1 MNIKLMSLAVLSGC
15 LMTLLTTSVF
25 GSSLTSEQGQFS
37 KKKVNNS
44 LITKAN
50 SVPVKEI
57 LPKLKGKTSVPI
69 FLPSELPFFPPQESP
84 FNGKFYYG
92 VNAKKDSY
100 DVTLDLTANCQGSTP
115 CSRGA
120 ISGEKGRDFITPMNG
135 VTKSYKKV
143 ELVGGIKGIFHNG
156 CGAYCTATLQWK
168 YQGFLYS
175 IYLKNGL
182 EKDAIAIG
190 NSAIKAGVRQ

>member
-25 GSSLTSEQGQFS
+25 GSSLTSEPGQFS
-37 KKKVNNS
+37 NKKVNNS

-50 SVPVKEI
+50 PVPVKEI

-69 FLPSELPFFPPQESP
+69 FLPSELPF
-84 FNGKFYYG
+84 NDRIYYG

-100 DVTLDLTANCQGSTP
+100 DVTLDLTENCNGVTV
-115 CSRGA
+115 CSRGT
-120 ISGEKGRDFITPMNG
+120 ISGEKGGDFLTPMNG

-143 ELVGGIKGIFHNG
+143 ELVGGMKGIFHHG

-182 EKDAIAIG
+182 EKDTIAIG

>member
-25 GSSLTSEQGQFS
+25 GSSLTSERGQFS

-44 LITKAN
+44 LITTAN
-50 SVPVKEI
+50 PVPVKEI
-57 LPKLKGKTSVPI
+57 LPKLKGKTNIPI
-69 FLPSELPFFPPQESP
+69 FLPTELPF
-84 FNGKFYYG
+84 NDRIYYG

-100 DVTLDLTANCQGSTP
+100 NVTLDLTENCNGVTV

-120 ISGEKGRDFITPMNG
+120 ISCEKGRDFITPMDG
-135 VTKSYKKV
+135 VTKTYKKV
-143 ELVGGIKGIFHNG
+143 ELVGGMKGIFHNG

-190 NSAIKAGVRQ
+190 NSAIKAGVRK

>member
-1 MNIKLMSLAVLSGC
+1 MNIKLISLAVSGF
-15 LMTLLTTSVF
+15 LMTLMTTPIF
-25 GSSLTSEQGQFS
+25 GSSLRAEPGQFS
-37 KKKVNNS
+37 TKKINNS
-44 LITKAN
+44 LISQAN
-50 SVPVKEI
+50 PVPVSEI

-69 FLPSELPFFPPQESP
+69 FLPSELPF
-84 FNGKFYYG
+84 NDRRIYYA
-92 VNAKKDSY
+92 VTAKKDSY
-100 DVTLDLTANCQGSTP
+100 EITLDLTANCQGSTP

-120 ISGEKGRDFITPMNG
+120 ISGEKGGDFITPMDG

-143 ELVGGIKGIFHNG
+143 ELVGGMKGIFHNG

-182 EKDAIAIG
+182 EKDTIAIG
-190 NSAIKAGVRQ
+190 NSAIKAGVRK

>member
-1 MNIKLMSLAVLSGC
+1 MNMKLMSLVILSGC

-25 GSSLTSEQGQFS
+25 GSSLTSERGQLS
-37 KKKVNNS
+37 KKNVNNS
-44 LITKAN
+44 LMSRAN
-50 SVPVKEI
+50 SVSVKEI
-57 LPKLKGKTSVPI
+57 LPKLKGKTNVPI
-69 FLPSELPFFPPQESP
+69 FLPTELPF
-84 FNGKFYYG
+84 NDRIYYG

-120 ISGEKGRDFITPMNG
+120 ISGEKGGDFITPMDG
-135 VTKSYKKV
+135 VTKSYKNV

-175 IYLKNGL
+175 VYLKNGL
-182 EKDAIAIG
+182 EKDTIAIG
-190 NSAIKAGVRQ
+190 NSAIKAGVR

>member
-1 MNIKLMSLAVLSGC
+1 MNIKLISLAVSGC
-15 LMTLLTTSVF
+15 LMTLMTTPIF
-25 GSSLTSEQGQFS
+25 GSSLRAEPGQFS
-37 KKKVNNS
+37 TKKINNS
-44 LITKAN
+44 LISQAN
-50 SVPVKEI
+50 PVPVSEI

-69 FLPSELPFFPPQESP
+69 FLPTELPF
-84 FNGKFYYG
+84 NDRRIYYA
-92 VNAKKDSY
+92 VTAKKDSY
-100 DVTLDLTANCQGSTP
+100 EITLDLTANCQGSTA

-120 ISGEKGRDFITPMNG
+120 IYAEKGGDFITKMDG
-135 VTKSYKKV
+135 ITKTYKNV
-143 ELVGGIKGIFHNG
+143 ELYGGFKGIFHKG

-190 NSAIKAGVRQ
+190 NSAIKAGVRK

>member
-1 MNIKLMSLAVLSGC
+1 MNIKLMSLAVSGC
-15 LMTLLTTSVF
+15 LMTLMTTPVF
-25 GSSLTSEQGQFS
+25 GSSLTSYQGQFS
-37 KKKVNNS
+37 KKKLNNS
-44 LITKAN
+44 LISQAN
-50 SVPVKEI
+50 PVPLKEI
-57 LPKLKGKTSVPI
+57 LPKLKGKTNVAI
-69 FLPSELPFFPPQESP
+69 FLPTELPF
-84 FNGKFYYG
+84 NDRIYYG

-100 DVTLDLTANCQGSTP
+100 EITLDLTENCNGSTA

-120 ISGEKGRDFITPMNG
+120 ISAEKGGDFITPMDW

-182 EKDAIAIG
+182 EKDTIAIG
-190 NSAIKAGVRQ
+190 NSAIKAGVRK